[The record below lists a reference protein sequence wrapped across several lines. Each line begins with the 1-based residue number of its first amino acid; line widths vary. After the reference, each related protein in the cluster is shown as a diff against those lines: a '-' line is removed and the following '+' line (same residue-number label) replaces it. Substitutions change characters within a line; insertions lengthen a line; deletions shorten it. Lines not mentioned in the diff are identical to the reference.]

1 MGFAV
6 SDLRG
11 VLIISEDAVLKGD
24 VKNCKRM
31 EVYGYVEGDLAA
43 ENLIVHEGGQYYGKV
58 KADSA
63 VIEGALQGDVRIKN
77 LISIKNSGSVHGNVK
92 YGRLAMEEGADL
104 TAQVRNVPPTLAGD
118 LDIAVDKGRSVRITL
133 DDLNAVDPDDKPE
146 NLIFTVSNTANGIV
160 ALAAAPATPVVN
172 FTQADLEGGRVVFA
186 HDGTN
191 TQTANFDVIVADHA
205 GAMSGGPQTVK
216 VAVRA

>member
-1 MGFAV
+1 MTVHGILSRQQHGRSLAIPIVIAEEPLASQSPGSLDAIDEIQQPGPFG
-6 SDLRG
+6 DTG
-11 VLIISEDAVLKGD
+11 VTIDREIAAQPGD
-24 VKNCKRM
+24 
-31 EVYGYVEGDLAA
+31 
-43 ENLIVHEGGQYYGKV
+43 
-58 KADSA
+58 SP
-63 VIEGALQGDVRIKN
+63 LQGDVRIKN

-146 NLIFTVSNTANGIV
+146 NLIFTVSNTANGFV